1 MAKAKT
7 QFVCNQCGHST
18 SKWAGQCVACKEW
31 NCIDEIKIQATTAS
45 GTKVN
50 RYANYSG
57 DASIKKLGQI
67 STEQQQ
73 RTSSAIKELDR
84 VLGGGIVPGSVILL
98 GGDPGIGKSTLLLQV
113 SAQIA
118 QVITPLYVTGEE
130 SLSQIAMRASRLG
143 LQADELDCMAETSVE
158 SIIATTLQKKPDLV
172 VIDSIQTLFSEQLT
186 AIPGSVSQV
195 KEAAAQLVRMAK
207 QSKITVI
214 LVGHVTK
221 DGSIAG
227 PRILEHM
234 VDTVLYFESD
244 GNSRYRVLRALKN
257 RFGAVNEIGVF
268 AMTETGVKE
277 VENPSAI
284 FLSERQA
291 DKAGSVVMCTREGT
305 RPLLVEIQALVDQ
318 SPLGNPRRLSVG
330 LEHNRLAMLLA
341 VLHRMCHLAIHD
353 HDVFLN
359 AVGGMKIT
367 ETAADLAIIMAILSS
382 FKNRYLPAGTIVFG
396 EVGLTGEVRPVHN
409 GEDRLKEAANH
420 GFKTAII
427 PKGNAGKWVQSLPIK
442 IITVEQVNEVVD
454 LV

>member
-1 MAKAKT
+1 MAKEKS
-7 QFVCNQCGHST
+7 QFVCNSCGNVT
-18 SKWAGQCVACKEW
+18 SKWSGQCSACKEW
-31 NCIDEIKIQATTAS
+31 NCIDEVKVQATTVT
-45 GTKVN
+45 GKTN

-57 DASIKKLGQI
+57 EVSIKKLGQV
-67 STEQQQ
+67 SAEKQL
-73 RTSSAIKELDR
+73 RTTSHINELDR
-84 VLGGGIVPGSVILL
+84 VLGGGLVPGSVILL

-118 QVITPLYVTGEE
+118 TAIEPLYVTGEE
-130 SLSQIAMRASRLG
+130 SLSQIAMRARRLS
-143 LQADELDCMAETSVE
+143 LNVDDLDAMAETSVE
-158 SIIATTLQKKPDLV
+158 RIISTCLQKKPDLV
-172 VIDSIQTLFSEQLT
+172 IIDSIQTLFSEQLT
-186 AIPGSVSQV
+186 SIPGSVSQV

-207 QSKITVI
+207 QNKITVI

-284 FLSERQA
+284 FLSEREEN
-291 DKAGSVVMCTREGT
+291 KPGSVVMVTREGT

-367 ETAADLAIIMAILSS
+367 ETAADLAIIVAILSS
-382 FKNRYLPAGTIVFG
+382 FKNRYLPKDTIVFG
-396 EVGLTGEVRPVHN
+396 EVGLTGEVRPVYN

-420 GFKTAII
+420 GFKTAIV
-427 PKGNAGKWVQSLPIK
+427 PKANAGKWVKSLPIK
-442 IITVEQVNEVVD
+442 IITVDQVNQVLD

>member
-1 MAKAKT
+1 MAKAKS
-7 QFVCNQCGHST
+7 QFVCNLCGNSS
-18 SKWAGQCVACKEW
+18 SKWSGQCSACKEW
-31 NCIDEIKIQATTAS
+31 NCIDEIKIQATTTS
-45 GTKVN
+45 GKVN
-50 RYANYSG
+50 RYSNYSG
-57 DASIKKLGQI
+57 DSSIQKLGKI
-67 STEQQQ
+67 STKQQQ
-73 RTSSAIKELDR
+73 RTSSHIKELDR

-98 GGDPGIGKSTLLLQV
+98 GGDPGIGKSTLMLQV
-113 SAQIA
+113 SAQIGE
-118 QVITPLYVTGEE
+118 VITPLYVTGEE
-130 SLSQIAMRASRLG
+130 SLSQIAMRASRLE
-143 LQADELDCMAETSVE
+143 LKADDLDCMAETSVE
-158 SIIATTLQKKPDLV
+158 AIIATTLQKKPDLV

-214 LVGHVTK
+214 FVGHVTK

-284 FLSERQA
+284 FLSERAA

-367 ETAADLAIIMAILSS
+367 ETAADLAIIIAIISS

-409 GEDRLKEAANH
+409 GEDRLKEASNH

-427 PKGNAGKWVQSLPIK
+427 PKGNAGKWTKNLNIK
-442 IITVEQVNEVVD
+442 IITVDQVSEVVD